1 MRRFLLTTT
10 AIAALAAHVHLAQ
23 AADATGY
30 ADFPSAFISF
40 EGGYLF
46 NSSPRNVAFDSND
59 SELGSLD
66 SLRPGENGWQG
77 RFEFGQ
83 RVSETWDYKI
93 GLSAIALGSD
103 STDDNGARS
112 EASQDMDLQIL
123 DLEAGYHLGG
133 MDSVEARLFAGVR
146 GLHARSQASWQ
157 ADDGDKL
164 GEFDDEVYALGPRL
178 GVDLA
183 VPMNT
188 HDIALVGSVSGSLLF
203 GKIDSEESYRGDPLF
218 TDYDIDTS
226 DTQTLWNVEG
236 MAGVAF
242 GIGERADLTLGY
254 RVAQFGDLAVD
265 RSDIDKTGDFSANG
279 QSDLLLHG
287 PFARLTVE
295 IP

>member
-1 MRRFLLTTT
+1 MRRFLLTST
-10 AIAALAAHVHLAQ
+10 AIAALAAHVHLAH

-30 ADFPSAFISF
+30 ADYPSAFISF
-40 EGGYLF
+40 EGGYFF
-46 NSSPRNVAFDSND
+46 NASSENVDFDDTD
-59 SELGSLD
+59 SDLGNLD
-66 SLRPGENGWQG
+66 SLTPGGSGWQG
-77 RFEFGQ
+77 RFEIGQ
-83 RVSETWDYKI
+83 RLNETWDYKI

-103 STDDNGARS
+103 STDDGSVNAD
-112 EASQDMDLQIL
+112 ASQDMDLQIL
-123 DLEAGYHLGG
+123 DLEAGYHMGG
-133 MDSVEARLFAGVR
+133 MDAVDARIFAGVR
-146 GLHARSQASWQ
+146 GLHARSDTSWQ
-157 ADDGDKL
+157 SDADKL
-164 GEFDDEVYALGPRL
+164 GQFEDEVYALGPRI

-183 VPMNT
+183 VPMDT

-203 GKIDSEESYRGDPLF
+203 GTVDSEVSYRGEF
-218 TDYDIDTS
+218 YNDYDIDTT
-226 DTQTLWNVEG
+226 DTQTMWNVEG

-287 PFARLTVE
+287 PFARLSVE

>member
-1 MRRFLLTTT
+1 MRRFLLATT
-10 AIAALAAHVHLAQ
+10 AIAALAAHVQMAQ

-30 ADFPSAFISF
+30 ADYPSAFISF
-40 EGGYLF
+40 EGGYYF
-46 NSSPRNVAFDSND
+46 NASQENVDFDDDD
-59 SELGSLD
+59 SELGNLD
-66 SLRPGENGWQG
+66 SLRPGGNGWQG
-77 RFEFGQ
+77 RFELGQ
-83 RVSETWDYKI
+83 RLNETWDFKI

-103 STDDNGARS
+103 STDDNDARS
-112 EASQDMDLQIL
+112 DASQDMDLQIL

-146 GLHARSQASWQ
+146 GLHARSQTSWH
-157 ADDGDKL
+157 ADEGDKL
-164 GEFDDEVYALGPRL
+164 GEFDDEVYALGPRV

-183 VPMNT
+183 VPMDT

-203 GKIDSEESYRGDPLF
+203 GTVDSEASYRGDPIF
-218 TDYDIDTS
+218 NDYDTDTT

-265 RSDIDKTGDFSANG
+265 RSDVDKAGDFSANG
-279 QSDLLLHG
+279 ESDLLLHG